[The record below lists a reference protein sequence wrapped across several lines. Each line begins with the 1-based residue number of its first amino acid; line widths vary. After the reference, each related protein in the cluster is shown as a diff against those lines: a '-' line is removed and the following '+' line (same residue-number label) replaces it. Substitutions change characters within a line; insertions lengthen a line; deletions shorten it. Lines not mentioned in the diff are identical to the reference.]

1 MEKYYFTSE
10 AVTEGHPDK
19 ICDLISDA
27 ILDAALK
34 EDEKSKMAVEVT
46 IKDDLVLIYGEA
58 KTTAKIDY
66 ESIAKKVIRKIGYD
80 EEFNVITKISEQSKE
95 ISDAVEKDITCAGDQ
110 GIMFGYACDETKE
123 LMPTAI
129 VFANKLAKRLA
140 DVRKCDVNTPLKP
153 DGKTQVTIENIF
165 SSSRSTGSPVRPQQ
179 KQ

>member
-66 ESIAKKVIRKIGYD
+66 ESIAKKSY
-80 EEFNVITKISEQSKE
+80 
-95 ISDAVEKDITCAGDQ
+95 
-110 GIMFGYACDETKE
+110 
-123 LMPTAI
+123 
-129 VFANKLAKRLA
+129 
-140 DVRKCDVNTPLKP
+140 
-153 DGKTQVTIENIF
+153 
-165 SSSRSTGSPVRPQQ
+165 Q
-179 KQ
+179 KNRI

>member
-66 ESIAKKVIRKIGYD
+66 ESIAKKADMMKNLMLLLKSVNNQRK
-80 EEFNVITKISEQSKE
+80 
-95 ISDAVEKDITCAGDQ
+95 
-110 GIMFGYACDETKE
+110 
-123 LMPTAI
+123 
-129 VFANKLAKRLA
+129 
-140 DVRKCDVNTPLKP
+140 
-153 DGKTQVTIENIF
+153 
-165 SSSRSTGSPVRPQQ
+165 
-179 KQ
+179 